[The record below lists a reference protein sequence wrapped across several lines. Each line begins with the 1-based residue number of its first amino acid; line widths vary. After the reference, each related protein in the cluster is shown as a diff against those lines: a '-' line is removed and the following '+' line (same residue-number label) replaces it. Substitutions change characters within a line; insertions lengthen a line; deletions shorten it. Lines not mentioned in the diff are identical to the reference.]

1 MSGTPLRRRD
11 YARLDQVGIDVI
23 ESALSKP
30 GAALAAIATRY
41 GVSEFNLRL
50 WRRYR
55 RTELFLIDYGVEE
68 LLDDISAGHT
78 IASIARD
85 NDVSHGLLSKWVDT
99 HVDKE
104 SLAIARDNA
113 AEAQFDASKVEL
125 KDAKD
130 DVEVRRAVERHKID
144 RFVAERTTRRFTDE
158 KQLRLT
164 GTEGVEFHIS
174 YRMKKRPGEDDT
186 PEEDTPK

>member
-23 ESALSKP
+23 EAALSKP
-30 GAALAAIATRY
+30 GAAVNAIATRY
-41 GVSEFNLRL
+41 GVSEFNLRM

-55 RTELFLIDYGVEE
+55 RTELFLVHYDGEQ
-68 LLDDISAGHT
+68 LLDDIAAGHT
-78 IASIARD
+78 VASLARVHD
-85 NDVSHGLLSKWVDT
+85 ISHGLLAKWVD
-99 HVDKE
+99 HNVNKE
-104 SLAIARDNA
+104 DLAIARDNA
-113 AEAQFDASKVEL
+113 AEAQFDASKEEL
-125 KDAKD
+125 TGAKD
-130 DVEVRRAVERHKID
+130 DVEVRRAVEKHKID

-174 YRMKKRPGEDDT
+174 YKMSKRPEDEL
-186 PEEDTPK
+186 PAEDTPK